1 MAMRIWVAMNRC
13 LKRVFDF
20 TASLAAL
27 VVLSPLL
34 AVCAIWIKV
43 DSDGPVIFRQD
54 RRTKGGRIFRM
65 YKFRSMVN
73 NAEKQGPGLF
83 NYEDD
88 PRVTRSGKF
97 LRRTSLDELP
107 QLVNVLKGDMSIV
120 GPRPCVSYE
129 LGDFGTL
136 NARFRKRF
144 EAVAGITGYAQV
156 QGRNELPWDKK
167 ADCDGRYIDLFRKW
181 GCLIDIYII
190 IKTFLDVFRQR
201 NIYENKK
208 GAGIS
213 DSQSAELAEEEV
225 IRLAHE

>member
-27 VVLSPLL
+27 VALSPLL

-73 NAEKQGPGLF
+73 NAEKQGSGLF

-167 ADCDGRYIDLFRKW
+167 ADCDGRYIDLFRNS

>member
-1 MAMRIWVAMNRC
+1 M
-13 LKRVFDF
+13 
-20 TASLAAL
+20 
-27 VVLSPLL
+27 
-34 AVCAIWIKV
+34 
-43 DSDGPVIFRQD
+43 
-54 RRTKGGRIFRM
+54 
-65 YKFRSMVN
+65 
-73 NAEKQGPGLF
+73 
-83 NYEDD
+83 
-88 PRVTRSGKF
+88 
-97 LRRTSLDELP
+97 
-107 QLVNVLKGDMSIV
+107 
-120 GPRPCVSYE
+120 
-129 LGDFGTL
+129 GDFGTL